1 MLTCTNIVQVKN
13 TVLAYSHVNIK
24 NCTPMVILQTQR
36 LFSITTSTAL
46 KKAHMENQTRQHN
59 LTERVG
65 ELNQKGI
72 REIQKSRYNKRSC
85 LSRLRQ
91 YQACI
96 KIEAHQRGKKFTTPT
111 VAEEKTRDD
120 SKTQDLAP
128 VMETETIL
136 HCVITM
142 LAHVHS
148 GQLSTQVPG
157 RRQKMWYPEKGHNRL
172 SILFYLLHIAFQ
184 LSCYTPGMWVAGAAK
199 PGGFASTL
207 NY

>member
-1 MLTCTNIVQVKN
+1 M
-13 TVLAYSHVNIK
+13 
-24 NCTPMVILQTQR
+24 
-36 LFSITTSTAL
+36 
-46 KKAHMENQTRQHN
+46 
-59 LTERVG
+59 
-65 ELNQKGI
+65 
-72 REIQKSRYNKRSC
+72 
-85 LSRLRQ
+85 
-91 YQACI
+91 
-96 KIEAHQRGKKFTTPT
+96 
-111 VAEEKTRDD
+111 AEEKTRDD

-184 LSCYTPGMWVAGAAK
+184 LPCYTPGMWVAGAAK